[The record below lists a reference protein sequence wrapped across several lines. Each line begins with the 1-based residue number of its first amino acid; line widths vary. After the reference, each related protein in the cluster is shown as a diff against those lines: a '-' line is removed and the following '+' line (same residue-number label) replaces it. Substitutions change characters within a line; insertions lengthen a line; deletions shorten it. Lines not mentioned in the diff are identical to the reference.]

1 MAWFKINRTGDSLIL
16 FKVNALKLKK
26 KEEEVIKAFS
36 FLSLSLC
43 ESSWIKGGSQ
53 PWEQTPG
60 PERIGKCLPYNLH
73 LTFIQFLL
81 ICV

>member
-36 FLSLSLC
+36 FLSLSL
-43 ESSWIKGGSQ
+43 SAKVVG
-53 PWEQTPG
+53 
-60 PERIGKCLPYNLH
+60 
-73 LTFIQFLL
+73 
-81 ICV
+81 